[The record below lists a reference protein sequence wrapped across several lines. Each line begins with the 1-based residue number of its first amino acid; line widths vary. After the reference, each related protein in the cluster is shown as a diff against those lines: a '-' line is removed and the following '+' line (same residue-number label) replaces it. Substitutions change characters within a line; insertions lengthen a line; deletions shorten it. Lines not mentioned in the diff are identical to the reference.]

1 MSVVVTGVAGFIGF
15 HVAKRLLSEGYQV
28 IGIDNFSQYYDVK
41 LKRRRV
47 EKLRE
52 SVISPRDLIMYEI
65 DISDANKV
73 EEVFVREKPQ
83 YVFNFAAQAGV
94 RYSITNP
101 GEYIQT
107 NLVGFSNILESSKS
121 IGVEHLVY
129 ASSSS
134 VYGGNKKLPFSE
146 EDSVDH
152 PLSLYAAT
160 KRSNELLAHAYSN
173 IHGLKTTGL
182 RFFTVYG
189 PWGRPDMALFLF
201 AKAILEKKPVELFNK
216 GNMVRDFTY
225 IDDLVEAI
233 FRIVL
238 KPPISDSLNQ
248 ALRYWPNES
257 WCSFRILNIGSA
269 REVPLLEYLETLET
283 CLGAKAEKVFL
294 PMQDGDVEKTKA
306 DLTSLD
312 ELIEYKPNTS
322 IADGVSR
329 FVSWY
334 KEYYNV
340 L

>member
-28 IGIDNFSQYYDVK
+28 IGIDNFTPYYDVTLKRKRIEK
-41 LKRRRV
+41 LK
-47 EKLRE
+47 E
-52 SVISPRDLIMYEI
+52 SLANSRDFILYEI

-73 EEVFVREKPQ
+73 QEVFIRETPR

-101 GEYIQT
+101 SEYIQT

-201 AKAILEKKPVELFNK
+201 AKAILEKKPVKLFNK
-216 GNMVRDFTY
+216 GNMIRDFTY

-233 FRIVL
+233 FRIFL
-238 KPPISDSLNQ
+238 KPPFRDNLDQ
-248 ALRYWPNES
+248 ALRYRPHES
-257 WCSFRILNIGSA
+257 WCGFRILNIGSA

-283 CLGAKAEKVFL
+283 CLGVKAEKVFL

-306 DLTSLD
+306 DLTSL
-312 ELIEYKPNTS
+312 EQLIEYTPSTS
-322 IADGVSR
+322 IKDGVSK

-334 KEYYNV
+334 KRYYNI